1 MFTLNPLVDEFLADG
16 CGRCKYHATPQ
27 CKVKKWMLELETLRQ
42 IALESGLK
50 EDRKWGFP
58 VYTLEGKNIIML
70 GAFKDF
76 CTMSFFKGVLL
87 KDSKKI
93 LVQHGENSQSAR
105 IAKFTNEA
113 GIQQVAATLQ
123 LYIQE
128 AIELEKKGEKVVFE
142 KQAEPIPEELVV
154 QFEKMPALKT
164 AFYALTPGRQ
174 RGYILHF
181 SQPKQSAT
189 RLSRIEK
196 CMDKIMK
203 GEGMH
208 DEYKKQS

>member
-27 CKVKKWMLELETLRQ
+27 CKVKKWTIELETLRQ
-42 IALESGLK
+42 IALESGLN

-70 GAFKDF
+70 GAFKEF
-76 CTMSFFKGVLL
+76 CTLSFFKGVLL
-87 KDSKKI
+87 KDPKKI
-93 LVQHGENSQSAR
+93 LVKQGESSQSAR
-105 IAKFTNEA
+105 IAKFTDTKSIA
-113 GIQQVAATLQ
+113 KLSATLK

-128 AIELEKKGEKVVFE
+128 MIELEKKGEKVVFKKE
-142 KQAEPIPEELVV
+142 IESIPEELEW
-154 QFEKMPALKT
+154 QFEKMPTLKA
-164 AFYALTPGRQ
+164 AFFSLTPGKQ

-189 RLSRIEK
+189 RVSRIEK

-208 DEYKKQS
+208 DDYKKQS